1 MSSPTSGA
9 PPRRP
14 QRSVRLPPSRPQ
26 DGTAAQQGAP
36 RDPAI
41 AKALQLSTFEQDA
54 YSTEDFVSTLSE
66 KLIAESKAST
76 GPFDPVPF
84 MQAFSPALD
93 SLLALR
99 SQVTERT
106 KKMESEVR
114 RANREYGKRLRE
126 LDSGFDHV
134 GSSFSHLESKMSDVG
149 RTATRVGE
157 QLESLHQT
165 RSTAQAV
172 SLLLSYYLSLVHQTG
187 RSDAT
192 ASPLEQLYAEKG
204 SREGRIRLALVL
216 RRLTAVA
223 KDVADSAAAALS
235 DAEAAAAKDGQT
247 TSGDG
252 ASPAHRNVLH
262 RRAEKEKADRVSSE
276 VEKYC
281 ERFEREMLKLFD
293 RAYRKGDPRMMAHCA
308 RVLQDFNGGMSCVQ
322 VYVNQHDFFIKR
334 ELMLEEAGANSD
346 TDFWR
351 CIGDPD
357 TSPPTTELGLSTLF
371 KAIRDTM
378 SQEAQI
384 VKAVFPNP
392 SAVLQV
398 FLQRTFAQVIQQ
410 HIETIV
416 NRASGISTL
425 ASLRVLHL
433 THAMCVSLVED
444 LKGYEGTLG
453 IGPAKL
459 TDAGT
464 GPLAAMLDQA
474 LEEIYVPWLEGTR
487 YLDSESK
494 NLVELYGGLLSR
506 FTRYHETVLKA
517 KPNSLLDRVVGQVPT
532 VQATAAISKY
542 ANFFTNTITSSA
554 TSAFSSDKTKG
565 QAPEKPARS
574 ASRLSVQGLQGL
586 TPRPALSRH
595 DSLRSGAESPVERVD
610 PADGILAIPMA
621 ERMLRWHAEAIG
633 RVVELSPSTDVPK
646 NVMALSKVLSEAF
659 GRSFTETALESG
671 VAKLEQGDPRAE
683 PDLGVLKV
691 LKNANFVCQLWQR
704 YSLTALVP
712 LTSSVPV
719 VRREMTTFN
728 QHNVVL
734 LEGKINALVQKAVD
748 VIVSWLALL
757 LTKQRKNDYK
767 PKNDELSF
775 ARTNTEPCELICE
788 FLANLQEAAT
798 ALSGKNREAF
808 LLEVGVAFHSLLLD
822 HYKKFPVNPTG
833 GLMLTKD
840 LASYQEAV
848 VAYGIPALNDRF
860 DMLRQLGN
868 SFIVQP
874 DVLRSYMTESHLG
887 RIDARLL
894 RPYLQQRSDW
904 SSFSARLV
912 FDDAPDDSP
921 APSGTSTPLAGSV
934 SANARRAGHRLSAM
948 SGVAGAGMAAGYARL
963 REALR
968 EFESLTDDKK
978 GAGATGTAA
987 TAAPPSAFS
996 RANSGASVANAPT
1009 RRAYVPNFPYMPHH

>member
-1 MSSPTSGA
+1 
-9 PPRRP
+9 
-14 QRSVRLPPSRPQ
+14 
-26 DGTAAQQGAP
+26 
-36 RDPAI
+36 
-41 AKALQLSTFEQDA
+41 
-54 YSTEDFVSTLSE
+54 
-66 KLIAESKAST
+66 
-76 GPFDPVPF
+76 

-99 SQVTERT
+99 SQVAERT
-106 KKMESEVR
+106 KKMESDVR

-126 LDSGFDHV
+126 LDSGFEAV
-134 GSSFSHLESKMSDVG
+134 GGSFSHLESKMSDVG

-187 RSDAT
+187 TMDDT

-204 SREGRIRLALVL
+204 TREGRIRLALVL
-216 RRLTAVA
+216 RRLMAVA
-223 KDVADSAAAALS
+223 KDVADSASTALS
-235 DAEAAAAKDGQT
+235 DAEVAAAKDGHMT
-247 TSGDG
+247 IGDG
-252 ASPAHRNVLH
+252 SSPAHRNVLH

-281 ERFEREMLKLFD
+281 EKFEREMLKLFD

-334 ELMLEEAGANSD
+334 ELMLEEAGANND
-346 TDFWR
+346 TEFWR
-351 CIGDPD
+351 SIGDPD
-357 TSPPTTELGLSTLF
+357 TPPPTTEPGLTTLF
-371 KAIRDTM
+371 KSIRHTV

-410 HIETIV
+410 HIETLV

-425 ASLRVLHL
+425 AFLRVLHL
-433 THAMCVSLVED
+433 THAMCISLVED
-444 LKGYEGTLG
+444 LMGYEGTLG
-453 IGPAKL
+453 VGPSKL

-474 LEEIYVPWLEGTR
+474 IDEIYVPWLEGTR

-542 ANFFTNTITSSA
+542 ANLFTNTITSSA
-554 TSAFSSDKTKG
+554 SSAFSSDKKV
-565 QAPEKPARS
+565 PEKPARS
-574 ASRLSVQGLQGL
+574 VSRLSVQGLGGL
-586 TPRPALSRH
+586 ATPRPSLSRH
-595 DSLRSGAESPVERVD
+595 DSLRSGTESPVERVD
-610 PADGILAIPMA
+610 PADGILAVPMA
-621 ERMLRWHAEAIG
+621 ERMLLWHAEAIG
-633 RVVELSPSTDVPK
+633 RVVELSPQADVPK
-646 NVMALSKVLSEAF
+646 NVIALSKVLSEAF

-683 PDLGVLKV
+683 PDLGVLNV
-691 LKNANFVCQLWQR
+691 LKNANLVCQLWQR
-704 YSLTALVP
+704 YSSTALVP
-712 LTSSVPV
+712 LTSSAPV

-748 VIVSWLALL
+748 VIVSWLAQLL
-757 LTKQRKNDYK
+757 LKQRKNDYK

-788 FLANLQEAAT
+788 FLSNLLEGST

-822 HYKKFPVNPTG
+822 HYKKFPVNPAG

-840 LASYQEAV
+840 LASYQETIA
-848 VAYGIPALNDRF
+848 AYAIPALNDRF

-894 RPYLQQRSDW
+894 RPYLMQRSDW

-912 FDDAPDDSP
+912 FDDVPEDSP

-934 SANARRAGHRLSAM
+934 SANARRAGNRLSAM

-968 EFESLTDDKK
+968 EFENLTDDKK
-978 GAGATGTAA
+978 SATGASTPSGPG
-987 TAAPPSAFS
+987 APPSAFT
-996 RANSGASVANAPT
+996 RTNSGASVANAPT

>member
-1 MSSPTSGA
+1 MSAPAPDTP

-14 QRSVRLPPSRPQ
+14 QRSVRLPPSRSEN
-26 DGTAAQQGAP
+26 GALQTP
-36 RDPAI
+36 PRRDPAV
-41 AKALQLSTFEQDA
+41 AKALQLSTFEQGA

-99 SQVTERT
+99 SQVSERT
-106 KKMESEVR
+106 KKMEGDVR

-126 LDSGFDHV
+126 LDSGFEAV
-134 GSSFSHLESKMSDVG
+134 GGSFSHLESKMSDVG

-172 SLLLSYYLSLVHQTG
+172 SLLLSYYLSLVHQT
-187 RSDAT
+187 STTDDST
-192 ASPLEQLYAEKG
+192 SPLEQLYAEKRT
-204 SREGRIRLALVL
+204 REGRIRLALVL
-216 RRLTAVA
+216 RRLMAVA
-223 KDVADSAAAALS
+223 KDVADSASAAVS
-235 DAEAAAAKDGQT
+235 DAEAAAAKDGHMT
-247 TSGDG
+247 IGDG
-252 ASPAHRNVLH
+252 SSPAHRNVLH
-262 RRAEKEKADRVSSE
+262 RRAEKERADRVSSE

-281 ERFEREMLKLFD
+281 EKFEREMLKLFD
-293 RAYRKGDPRMMAHCA
+293 RAFRRGDLMMAHCA
-308 RVLQDFNGGMSCVQ
+308 QVLHDFNGGMSCVQ

-334 ELMLEEAGANSD
+334 DLMLEEAGASNG
-346 TDFWR
+346 TEFWR
-351 CIGDPD
+351 SIGDPD
-357 TSPPTTELGLSTLF
+357 APPPDSEPGLAVMF
-371 KAIRDTM
+371 KSIRDTV
-378 SQEAQI
+378 SEEVQI

-410 HIETIV
+410 HIETLV
-416 NRASGISTL
+416 NRAIGISTL
-425 ASLRVLHL
+425 AFLRVLHL
-433 THAMCVSLVED
+433 THAMCISLVED
-444 LKGYEGTLG
+444 LKGYEETLG
-453 IGPAKL
+453 VGPAKL

-474 LEEIYVPWLEGTR
+474 LDEIYVPWLEGSR

-494 NLVELYGGLLSR
+494 NIVELYGGLLSR

-542 ANFFTNTITSSA
+542 ANLFTNTITSSA
-554 TSAFSSDKTKG
+554 TSAFSSDKAKAP
-565 QAPEKPARS
+565 APEKPARS
-574 ASRLSVQGLQGL
+574 VSRLSVQGLQGL
-586 TPRPALSRH
+586 ATPRPSLSRH
-595 DSLRSGAESPVERVD
+595 DSLRNGTESPVERVD
-610 PADGILAIPMA
+610 PADGVLAIPMA

-633 RVVELSPSTDVPK
+633 RVVELSPSGEVPK

-659 GRSFTETALESG
+659 GRSFTETALESRI
-671 VAKLEQGDPRAE
+671 VKLEQGDPRVE
-683 PDLGVLKV
+683 PDLGVLTV
-691 LKNANFVCQLWQR
+691 LKNANLVCQLWQR
-704 YSLTALVP
+704 YSSTALMP
-712 LTSSVPV
+712 LTSSAPV
-719 VRREMTTFN
+719 VRREMATFN

-734 LEGKINALVQKAVD
+734 LEGKINTLVQKAVD
-748 VIVSWLALL
+748 VIVSWLAQLL
-757 LTKQRKNDYK
+757 LKQRKNDYK

-775 ARTNTEPCELICE
+775 ARTNTEPCDFICD
-788 FLANLQEAAT
+788 FLGNLQEASN

-840 LASYQEAV
+840 LASYQEAIA
-848 VAYGIPALNDRF
+848 AYGIPALNDRF

-868 SFIVQP
+868 AFIVQP

-887 RIDARLL
+887 RIDGRLL

-921 APSGTSTPLAGSV
+921 TPSGISTPLAGSV
-934 SANARRAGHRLSAM
+934 GANARRAGHRLSAM

-968 EFESLTDDKK
+968 EFENLTDDRK
-978 GAGATGTAA
+978 GATGTF
-987 TAAPPSAFS
+987 TPTGAPPSAFT
-996 RANSGASVANAPT
+996 RTNSGASVANAPT
-1009 RRAYVPNFPYMPHH
+1009 RRPYANTFQYMPHH